1 MKKEKLFNW
10 LFVLSVLVSGLSFA
24 SCSDDDDF
32 NDNDTPPV
40 VDVPN
45 PAGDDFYM
53 YVNGEWHE
61 NLTDTETTQGYWSDI
76 EAMLSE
82 MTDYAYENMEEYQM
96 VMKSLAQME
105 NGGNEANEQRVEEII
120 AAILADVETEY
131 DAYVAIGKCIGMG
144 LMDNTLK
151 LYTAYENGK
160 IRYTLGPIDAED
172 KLEEKSYARKRFRH
186 IKYTKPALMT
196 RGGGELLK
204 GILEGLGMNPE
215 YFVYEKNF
223 VDETFELL
231 ASSSLEELTTY
242 IQNNIRVELMPYCRD
257 EYVGQVTAGA
267 ITSTAEFLQA
277 MRDDLFNYSISY
289 MFNQLYISEEVKAQ
303 FEVYGEELR
312 SVFAKRIEN
321 NSWLSVETK
330 AAAQDKLSK
339 MNFFYGGPDEWL
351 AEGFPAPEGELLVDD
366 ILELKASRTRM
377 IAAIMDQ
384 SLFTESMNYMMFA
397 PGGLS
402 LNLYN
407 AIYIVEN
414 NSVNIFPALMMKPEW
429 SEEMDP
435 AEMYATF
442 QVIGHEITHGFDKDG
457 SAVDAYGEENN
468 WWTAEDKEKFLAL
481 NDKLSA
487 QISTFEVAPGILTDG
502 ERTIAE
508 DVADLGGLNIA
519 FDAMNEFMKESGV
532 TGEALK
538 EAQKRFF
545 KRYAQRLCINYS
557 ADELEEMF
565 KDEHSVGKIR
575 VNGML
580 QHMDAWYNLYNVVE
594 GDSLYLPAEE
604 RVLIW

>member
-1 MKKEKLFNW
+1 
-10 LFVLSVLVSGLSFA
+10 
-24 SCSDDDDF
+24 
-32 NDNDTPPV
+32 
-40 VDVPN
+40 
-45 PAGDDFYM
+45 
-53 YVNGEWHE
+53 
-61 NLTDTETTQGYWSDI
+61 
-76 EAMLSE
+76 
-82 MTDYAYENMEEYQM
+82 
-96 VMKSLAQME
+96 
-105 NGGNEANEQRVEEII
+105 
-120 AAILADVETEY
+120 
-131 DAYVAIGKCIGMG
+131 
-144 LMDNTLK
+144 
-151 LYTAYENGK
+151 
-160 IRYTLGPIDAED
+160 
-172 KLEEKSYARKRFRH
+172 
-186 IKYTKPALMT
+186 
-196 RGGGELLK
+196 
-204 GILEGLGMNPE
+204 
-215 YFVYEKNF
+215 
-223 VDETFELL
+223 
-231 ASSSLEELTTY
+231 
-242 IQNNIRVELMPYCRD
+242 
-257 EYVGQVTAGA
+257 
-267 ITSTAEFLQA
+267 

-402 LNLYN
+402 LNSYN
-407 AIYIVEN
+407 AIYIIEN
-414 NSVNIFPALMMKPEW
+414 NSVNIFPALMMEPEW

-519 FDAMNEFMKESGV
+519 FDAMNEFMKEYLECKVIVVCRGIAEEEIVNVAQAMYDGGIRFMEIPFNQSEPTSFESTV
-532 TGEALK
+532 RKIKAVKEALDGK
-538 EAQKRFF
+538 MHVGAGTVITMEQFYLAEKAGAEIIVSPTMEEDIITAT
-545 KRYAQRLCINYS
+545 KKAGLISMPGCTTSSEMSPKSSAMINRSPATSFIALTKAMPGPFTQCPALAVVAS
-557 ADELEEMF
+557 A
-565 KDEHSVGKIR
+565 
-575 VNGML
+575 GML
-580 QHMDAWYNLYNVVE
+580 Q
-594 GDSLYLPAEE
+594 
-604 RVLIW
+604 